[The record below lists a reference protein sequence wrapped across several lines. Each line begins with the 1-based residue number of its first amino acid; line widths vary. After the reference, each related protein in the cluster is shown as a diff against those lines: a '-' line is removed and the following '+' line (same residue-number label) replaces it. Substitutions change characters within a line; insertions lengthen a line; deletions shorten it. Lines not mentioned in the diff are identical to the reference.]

1 MKIKDKRGEG
11 YVQVCVL
18 IIVVCMILS
27 VFVTFA
33 SAANVVWLTQRNSK
47 TVLESYVMKNS
58 IRIYNSIKQGTNETD
73 AIDAGEYI
81 TDLTSF
87 CTFNKIRDRLYHYD
101 GDGKVDYYISEPTVR
116 FAERNKLKL
125 IVTYTTYVPIY
136 FAGTQVTTATIPVT
150 VKLNLEGKF

>member
-1 MKIKDKRGEG
+1 MGNKRGEG

-18 IIVVCMILS
+18 VLILCLILS
-27 VFVTFA
+27 VFLTFVYA
-33 SAANVVWLTQRNSK
+33 VNFVRITERNAE

-101 GDGKVDYYISEPTVR
+101 GDGNVDYYISEPTVR

>member
-1 MKIKDKRGEG
+1 MGNKRGEG

-18 IIVVCMILS
+18 VLILCLILS
-27 VFVTFA
+27 VFLTFVYA
-33 SAANVVWLTQRNSK
+33 VNFVKITERNAE
-47 TVLESYVMKNS
+47 TVLENYVMKNS

-101 GDGKVDYYISEPTVR
+101 GDGNVDYYISEPTVR

-125 IVTYTTYVPIY
+125 IVSYTTYVPIY